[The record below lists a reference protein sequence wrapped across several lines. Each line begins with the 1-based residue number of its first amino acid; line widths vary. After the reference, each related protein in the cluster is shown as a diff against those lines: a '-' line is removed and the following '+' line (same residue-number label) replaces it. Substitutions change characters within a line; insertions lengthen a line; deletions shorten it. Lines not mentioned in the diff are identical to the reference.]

1 MKEIMIKT
9 IKEDIKYM
17 LTELGNMRKVEIN
30 KDTKNKLM
38 ENSGLSQDAVGY
50 IVYIKDFRPYR
61 KMVDSLS
68 KLYDSLNQMYKYN
81 MLKGDKEF
89 VEYVVSSLFA
99 ESKELHKLM
108 ETCKEDYDQYRCM
121 SDAYVKLTD
130 KICRIERDKPNV
142 VPEIKINKEDL
153 EKVSEYFIN
162 KISNNISTTKHK
174 WDNSRSEN
182 TLLKHQQ
189 EAVDFEGAN
198 LICDWTRN
206 SGKSFTIAK
215 IIELKK
221 PENVLY
227 IDNIGSNYESFN
239 TLCDKFKD
247 INYLDKTGIPIIE
260 VKKKT
265 PTKLTLLIHDLVDY
279 SSEVNVYSLKSLHN
293 GDIDNNTV
301 FDYVFFAECLPYNL
315 GVKSLK
321 SISFISYNDS
331 DGWLERFYPN
341 CKISKSDYK
350 PLVEI
355 GMLTQKTIDSCR
367 ESNYKKFLNE
377 YAILD

>member
-9 IKEDIKYM
+9 IKEDITYM
-17 LTELGNMRKVEIN
+17 LAELGNMRKTEIN

-38 ENSGLSQDAVGY
+38 ENSGLSQESVGY
-50 IVYIKDFRPYR
+50 RVYTKDFRPYR

-89 VEYVVSSLFA
+89 VEYIVLSLFA

-130 KICRIERDKPNV
+130 KICRIERDMPR
-142 VPEIKINKEDL
+142 
-153 EKVSEYFIN
+153 KVESEYSPIIID
-162 KISNNISTTKHK
+162 KESG
-174 WDNSRSEN
+174 
-182 TLLKHQQ
+182 LLKHQQ
-189 EAVDFEGAN
+189 EVVDFEGVN

-247 INYLDKTGIPIIE
+247 IN
-260 VKKKT
+260 
-265 PTKLTLLIHDLVDY
+265 
-279 SSEVNVYSLKSLHN
+279 S
-293 GDIDNNTV
+293 
-301 FDYVFFAECLPYNL
+301 
-315 GVKSLK
+315 
-321 SISFISYNDS
+321 
-331 DGWLERFYPN
+331 
-341 CKISKSDYK
+341 
-350 PLVEI
+350 
-355 GMLTQKTIDSCR
+355 
-367 ESNYKKFLNE
+367 
-377 YAILD
+377 

>member
-1 MKEIMIKT
+1 M
-9 IKEDIKYM
+9 
-17 LTELGNMRKVEIN
+17 
-30 KDTKNKLM
+30 
-38 ENSGLSQDAVGY
+38 
-50 IVYIKDFRPYR
+50 
-61 KMVDSLS
+61 
-68 KLYDSLNQMYKYN
+68 
-81 MLKGDKEF
+81 
-89 VEYVVSSLFA
+89 
-99 ESKELHKLM
+99 
-108 ETCKEDYDQYRCM
+108 
-121 SDAYVKLTD
+121 
-130 KICRIERDKPNV
+130 
-142 VPEIKINKEDL
+142 
-153 EKVSEYFIN
+153 
-162 KISNNISTTKHK
+162 
-174 WDNSRSEN
+174 
-182 TLLKHQQ
+182 
-189 EAVDFEGAN
+189 
-198 LICDWTRN
+198 
-206 SGKSFTIAK
+206 
-215 IIELKK
+215 KK

-247 INYLDKTGIPIIE
+247 INSLDKTGIPIIE

-265 PTKLTLLIHDLVDY
+265 PTKLTLLIHDPVDY

-293 GDIDNNTV
+293 GDVENNIV

-355 GMLTQKTIDSCR
+355 GMLTQKTIDSCK

>member
-17 LTELGNMRKVEIN
+17 LTELGNVRKTEIKKELEN
-30 KDTKNKLM
+30 KELM
-38 ENSGLSQDAVGY
+38 NGVSTSSAKYY
-50 IVYIKDFRPYR
+50 IYIKDFRPYR

-68 KLYDSLNQMYKYN
+68 KLYDSLNQFYKYN
-81 MLKGDKEF
+81 ILKGDEEF
-89 VEYVVSSLFA
+89 VEYIVSSLFA

-108 ETCKEDYDQYRCM
+108 ETCKVDYDQYRCM
-121 SDAYVKLTD
+121 SDAYVKITD
-130 KICRIERDKPNV
+130 KICRIERDMPR
-142 VPEIKINKEDL
+142 
-153 EKVSEYFIN
+153 KVKSETQYNPIVN
-162 KISNNISTTKHK
+162 GKGSG
-174 WDNSRSEN
+174 
-182 TLLKHQQ
+182 LLKHQQ

-331 DGWLERFYPN
+331 DEWLERFYPN

-355 GMLTQKTIDSCR
+355 GMLTQKTIDSCK